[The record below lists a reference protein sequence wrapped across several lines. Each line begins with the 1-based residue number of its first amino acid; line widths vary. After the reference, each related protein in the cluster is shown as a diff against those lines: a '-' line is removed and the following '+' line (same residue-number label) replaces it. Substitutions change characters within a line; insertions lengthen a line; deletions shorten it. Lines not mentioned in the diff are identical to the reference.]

1 VIRDPNTLR
10 EIRDSWQ
17 TVVETERTASVT
29 MIKAFNSGIP
39 AGSEPAELFW
49 GLLLI
54 FAFSV
59 LEDALLALRDQG
71 EFSSKSSSLK
81 NLMDNSR
88 GTLIWQ
94 AFALADDG
102 RERRNDVAHRRMT
115 FPPTQC
121 EKYIDCIGAEL
132 KNWGILI

>member
-1 VIRDPNTLR
+1 MIRDPIVLR

-17 TVVETERTASVT
+17 TVVESERTAGLT
-29 MIKAFNSGIP
+29 MIKAFMSGLP
-39 AGSEPAELFW
+39 AGTEPAELFG

-71 EFSSKSSSLK
+71 EFPSKSSRLKDLMYNSKGSLTW
-81 NLMDNSR
+81 LDFS
-88 GTLIWQ
+88 
-94 AFALADDG
+94 LADEG
-102 RERRNDVAHRRMT
+102 RERRNDIAHRRMK

-121 EKYIDCIGAEL
+121 KQYTACIEAEL
-132 KNWGILI
+132 KNWGILT